1 MTRVIIYDDRHMD
14 LDGEIT
20 MSERIGRSLFVA
32 AAALVGAAGLLEG
45 CTRAEAQGPA
55 PQPPTVTVAHPLV
68 RSEADWTEQSGRF
81 VAVDTVDVRPRV
93 SGYLSAVHFT
103 DGQYVRKGQLLFTID
118 PLPFEAR
125 TAKAKAELAQADAR
139 LERAR
144 SELKRAETLRAAE
157 AISTEEYDSR
167 REAQAQAIAARAGAQ
182 AALQGEA
189 LDLGYTRVYAPI
201 SGRISDRRVDPGNLV
216 SSGQT
221 VLTQIVSVDPIH
233 FEFSAPDSALPPE
246 TRSGAHDALL
256 KLEGESQFAHPAR
269 VDFIDNRVDAGTG
282 AVRGRV
288 VAANADG
295 AFTPGQFAR
304 VRIYFGAP
312 KPTLLAPEAAIGSDQ
327 SRKFVLV
334 VNRADEVE
342 YRQVE
347 TGPAVAGGLR
357 VIRAGLKPQDRLV
370 IHGVQFARPGQKVK
384 PAAGRIQDV
393 NASLAQ
399 AAAPQG

>member
-1 MTRVIIYDDRHMD
+1 
-14 LDGEIT
+14 
-20 MSERIGRSLFVA
+20 MSGRFGRNLWVVA
-32 AAALVGAAGLLEG
+32 AALSLGGSLLQG

-55 PQPPTVTVAHPLV
+55 PPPPAVTVAQPIV
-68 RSEADWTEQSGRF
+68 REEADWSDQSGRF

-93 SGYLSAVHFT
+93 SGYLSAVHFK
-103 DGQYVRKGQLLFTID
+103 DGQYVKKGQLLFSID
-118 PLPFEAR
+118 PLPFQAR

-167 REAQAQAIAARAGAQ
+167 KEAQAQAIAARA
-182 AALQGEA
+182 AAEASLRSEA

-216 SSGQT
+216 SSGET

-233 FEFSAPDSALPPE
+233 FEFQAPEGALPEGVQAGPQ
-246 TRSGAHDALL
+246 RALI
-256 KLEGESQFAHPAR
+256 KLEGESQFTHEAQ
-269 VDFIDNRVDAGTG
+269 VDFIDNRVDPATG
-282 AVRGRV
+282 SVRGRV
-288 VAANADG
+288 VAANPDG

-304 VRIYFGAP
+304 VRIFFGAP
-312 KPTLLAPEAAIGSDQ
+312 RPTLLVPETAIGSDQ

-334 VNRADEVE
+334 VNRAD
-342 YRQVE
+342 QVE
-347 TGPAVAGGLR
+347 ARPVELGPPVAGGLR
-357 VIRAGLKPQDRLV
+357 VVRKGLAPNERLV
-370 IHGVQFARPGQKVK
+370 IHGVQLARPGQKVK
-384 PAAGRIQDV
+384 PTAGRIQTI
-393 NASLAQ
+393 NASLAK